1 MKIGIFTLH
10 GTTNYGGALQA
21 FALSEV
27 LKKMGHEPEIVR
39 TSYVE
44 HVSVVRRII
53 GVLTSYSFYELY
65 ILIVKYF
72 FGEKVK
78 CAFVNSDERIE
89 TFQTFYRENV
99 VYTHAVKADEL
110 PEFVLRYDA
119 IVAGS
124 DQVWTQLYSSNLIAF
139 FDFFD
144 QYKGIRISYAA
155 CSAHQKVPCYNRW
168 KVKKLL
174 LKFDA
179 ISVRD
184 ETTRK
189 LVKNVSGIE
198 PLIVA
203 DPTLLLD
210 SSPYIGQPLIN
221 EPYIFCYILGDAPA
235 GGGHQAV
242 FTKIKERYDNIK
254 VLGIVPSSSSIN
266 EHIDICLEAISPF
279 EWVNLICHAK
289 FVYTDSFHA
298 ILFSIK
304 FQKDF
309 LAYYSEVTR
318 ASRLLA
324 LKNMFGLDNRVVGHT
339 DQIDLKSNLYEN
351 NVVANRFQQLT
362 KVSIDFLNSAL
373 KNG

>member
-27 LKKMGHEPEIVR
+27 LKKMGHETEIVR

-44 HVSVVRRII
+44 HVSFLRKIV
-53 GVLTSYSFYELY
+53 GVLTSYSSYELY
-65 ILIVKYF
+65 LLIVKYF
-72 FGEKVK
+72 FGKKVK

-89 TFQTFYRENV
+89 VFRSFYREYV
-99 VYTHAVKADEL
+99 VYTHAVEAEKL
-110 PEFVLRYDA
+110 PLFVLKYDA
-119 IVAGS
+119 IITGS
-124 DQVWTQLYSSNLIAF
+124 DQVWTQLYSSNLIVF
-139 FDFFD
+139 FDHYD
-144 QYKGIRISYAA
+144 QYDGVRISYAA
-155 CSAHQKVPCYNRW
+155 CSAHHKAPFYNRK

-189 LVKNVSGIE
+189 FVKNVTGID
-198 PLIVA
+198 PVIVA
-203 DPTLLLD
+203 DPTILLD
-210 SSPYIGQPLIN
+210 FSSYINQPLIS
-221 EPYIFCYILGDAPA
+221 EPYIFCYILGDAPT
-235 GGGHQAV
+235 GGGHCAA
-242 FTKIKERYDNIK
+242 FEKIKEKYRNIK
-254 VLGIVPSSSSIN
+254 VLGIVPSSSLIN
-266 EHIDICLEAISPF
+266 IYIDERLEVISPI
-279 EWVNLICHAK
+279 EWVNLIYYAK

-318 ASRLLA
+318 ASRLLG
-324 LKNMFGLDNRVVGHT
+324 LKNMFGLDNRVIGHT
-339 DQIDLKSNLYEN
+339 DQIDLKSDLYKN
-351 NVVANRFQQLT
+351 NIVTNRLQQLT
-362 KVSIDFLNSAL
+362 KVSIDFLNFAL
-373 KNG
+373 EKK